1 MTIVLYQ
8 HWRVYLSLLLSSVLL
23 LLPYYAQAA
32 SCNSAEGF
40 VESYY
45 QDLHHNRV
53 SSARAKRTSVNRY
66 FRKLVRNVEWAET
79 DEVSLDWDSCTRHRA
94 KVYVNVRIQAYNN
107 PPERWAGYI
116 YLKSVRG
123 RWKISR
129 LRLSERRY

>member
-53 SSARAKRTSVNRY
+53 SSARAKRTYVNRE
-66 FRKLVRNVEWAET
+66 FSFLVENVEWAET
-79 DEVSLDWDSCTRHRA
+79 DEVSLDWDSCTRRRA
-94 KVYVNVRIQAYNN
+94 KVYVNVRVKAYRN
-107 PPERWAGYI
+107 PPERWEGYI
-116 YLKSVRG
+116 YLRSVRG
-123 RWKISR
+123 SWKISR
-129 LRLSERRY
+129 LRLYERQY